1 MMKTTRH
8 LEEHRPEAD
17 DLVDLGELL
26 LGLIPDGGVYG
37 ALQQLGQTFHVH
49 PNPEKTLLKRRG
61 DHRDESRIWSQ
72 GTNT

>member
-8 LEEHRPEAD
+8 LEEHGPEAD

-49 PNPEKTLLKRRG
+49 FEHK
-61 DHRDESRIWSQ
+61 
-72 GTNT
+72 

>member
-26 LGLIPDGGVYG
+26 LGLILDGGVYG
-37 ALQQLGQTFHVH
+37 ALQQLGQTFHIH
-49 PNPEKTLLKRRG
+49 FGHK
-61 DHRDESRIWSQ
+61 
-72 GTNT
+72 